1 MKGAT
6 VTFTMCT
13 FSGNTGYTINY
24 GKSIYVIDDSDSG
37 TDGEVFLSSCALES
51 DQSVYLTGGGS
62 IVHHSGCA
70 ANTSLAGSGDRS
82 TTVACTDSTSTWCPF
97 STLVADLLTNGSS
110 LQMMQLLL
118 FLLINRILLTS
129 LRFLSGFFSF
139 LFCLRFW
146 EERVLW
152 GNNMLDV

>member
-1 MKGAT
+1 
-6 VTFTMCT
+6 MCT

-110 LQMMQLLL
+110 LQMMQHLL

>member
-1 MKGAT
+1 
-6 VTFTMCT
+6 
-13 FSGNTGYTINY
+13 
-24 GKSIYVIDDSDSG
+24 
-37 TDGEVFLSSCALES
+37 
-51 DQSVYLTGGGS
+51 
-62 IVHHSGCA
+62 
-70 ANTSLAGSGDRS
+70 
-82 TTVACTDSTSTWCPF
+82 
-97 STLVADLLTNGSS
+97 
-110 LQMMQLLL
+110 MMQLLL

>member
-1 MKGAT
+1 
-6 VTFTMCT
+6 
-13 FSGNTGYTINY
+13 
-24 GKSIYVIDDSDSG
+24 
-37 TDGEVFLSSCALES
+37 
-51 DQSVYLTGGGS
+51 VYLTGGGS

-110 LQMMQLLL
+110 LQMMQHLL